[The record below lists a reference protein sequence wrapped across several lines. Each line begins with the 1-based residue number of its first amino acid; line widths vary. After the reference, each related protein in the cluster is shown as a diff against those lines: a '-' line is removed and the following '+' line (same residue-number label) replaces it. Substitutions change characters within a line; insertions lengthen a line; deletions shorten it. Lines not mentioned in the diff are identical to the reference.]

1 MSLRR
6 SLLPLIA
13 LVLLLPACGL
23 FGLGAPLEK
32 PTVAVDSVAI
42 TDVSF
47 AGASGELG
55 LRITNPNN
63 VAVPLTGIDWQ
74 LAVHGD
80 QAVTGHVELHQEI
93 PAKGS
98 APVTASLAIATSD
111 AMRVAPH
118 LARGARDYRFAAR
131 LRFAT
136 PIGELSVEVSKD
148 GTL

>member
-1 MSLRR
+1 MHARR
-6 SLLPLIA
+6 SLSFFA
-13 LVLLLPACGL
+13 LLLVLPACGL

-32 PTVAVDSVAI
+32 PQVAVDSVRI
-42 TDVSF
+42 TDVGF
-47 AGASGELG
+47 TGASGALG
-55 LRITNPNN
+55 LVITNPNN

-80 QAVTGHVELHQEI
+80 RAVSGHIELHQEI

-98 APVTASLAIATSD
+98 APVTASLEIATAD
-111 AMRVAPH
+111 VVRVAPH
-118 LARGARDYRFAAR
+118 LARGARDYQLGAR

-136 PIGELSVEVSKD
+136 PLGELSVDVTKD